1 MFGQLILYA
10 GGRVMT
16 IQTIVQTILS
26 NIHLA
31 GVLVL
36 ATTGIMLVFRTSF
49 TTNFAQGMMAMIGVF
64 TSAALITK
72 LEFNP
77 WLAVLSGVVISFLLG
92 LFIDTMI
99 IRKAKNVNIIGKQ
112 MITMGLVIIISALI
126 PLIYGTIPFEFSRFI
141 EGNLEFSLGSMDLF
155 ITKNG
160 LLIVGVATVIVSVIF
175 IALYFTKWGLGVRA
189 TASNEKVASM
199 MGINTRIITAMSWSL
214 AGGCGSVAAILLA
227 SQTGSVDSLMM
238 TSVQVNGFLASV
250 LGGFSSF
257 YGPIIGAV
265 IIPISKALIAIFNSL
280 WSSVILYS
288 LILLV
293 ILIKPIGLFG
303 KKINKKV

>member
-1 MFGQLILYA
+1 M
-10 GGRVMT
+10 M
-16 IQTIVQTILS
+16 QTIIQTILS
-26 NIHLA
+26 NAHLA
-31 GVLVL
+31 GILVL

-49 TTNFAQGMMAMIGVF
+49 TTNFAQGMMAMVGVF
-64 TSAALITK
+64 TAALLITK
-72 LEFNP
+72 FEVNV
-77 WLAVLSGVVISFLLG
+77 WIAVLAGIAISFFLG

-99 IRKAKNVNIIGKQ
+99 IRKAKNVNVIGKQ

-126 PLIYGTIPFEFSRFI
+126 PLVYGTIPFEFSRFL
-141 EGNLEFSLGSMDLF
+141 EGNLEFSVGAMNF
-155 ITKNG
+155 YITRNG
-160 LLIVGVATVIVSVIF
+160 LLILGVAAAIVSVIF
-175 IALYFTKWGLGVRA
+175 VALYFTKWGLGVRA
-189 TASNEKVASM
+189 TASNETVASM
-199 MGINTRIITAMSWSL
+199 MGINTRVITALSWSI

-227 SQTGSVDSLMM
+227 SQTGSVESTMM

-257 YGPIIGAV
+257 YGPIIGA
-265 IIPISKALIAIFNSL
+265 ILIPISKALIAIFNSL

-288 LILLV
+288 LILLI

>member
-1 MFGQLILYA
+1 MS
-10 GGRVMT
+10 M
-16 IQTIVQTILS
+16 QTIVQTILS
-26 NIHLA
+26 NVHLA

-36 ATTGIMLVFRTSF
+36 ATAGIMLVFRTSF
-49 TTNFAQGMMAMIGVF
+49 TTNFAQGMMAMVGVF
-64 TSAALITK
+64 TSALLITK
-72 LEFNP
+72 LGINP
-77 WLAVLSGVVISFLLG
+77 WLSVAAGIAVSFLLG

-99 IRKAKNVNIIGKQ
+99 IRKAKNVSIVGKQ

-126 PLIYGTIPFEFSRFI
+126 PLVFGTIPFEFARFI
-141 EGNLEFSLGSMDLF
+141 EGNLEFSVGRMDLY

-160 LLIVGVATVIVSVIF
+160 LLIVGVAAAIVTVLFV
-175 IALYFTKWGLGVRA
+175 ALYFTKWGLGVRA

-199 MGINTRIITAMSWSL
+199 MGINTRIITAMSWSI

-227 SQTGSVDSLMM
+227 SQTGSVESTMM
-238 TSVQVNGFLASV
+238 TAVQVNGFLASV

-257 YGPIIGAV
+257 YGPIVGAV
-265 IIPISKALIAIFNSL
+265 LLPLSKALIAIFNSL

>member
-1 MFGQLILYA
+1 MM
-10 GGRVMT
+10 RT
-16 IQTIVQTILS
+16 IIQTILS
-26 NIHLA
+26 NAHLA

-49 TTNFAQGMMAMIGVF
+49 TTNFAQGMMAMVGVF
-64 TSAALITK
+64 TAALLIAK
-72 LEFNP
+72 FEVSV
-77 WLAVLSGVVISFLLG
+77 WIAVLAGMAISFLLG

-99 IRKAKNVNIIGKQ
+99 IRKAKNVNVVGKQ

-126 PLIYGTIPFEFSRFI
+126 PLVYGTIPFEFSRFL
-141 EGNLEFSLGSMDLF
+141 EGNLEFSVGAMDLY
-155 ITKNG
+155 ITRNG
-160 LLIVGVATVIVSVIF
+160 LLILGVAAVIVSVIF

-189 TASNEKVASM
+189 TASNETVASM
-199 MGINTRIITAMSWSL
+199 MGINTRVITALSWSI

-227 SQTGSVDSLMM
+227 SQTGSVESTMM

-257 YGPIIGAV
+257 YGPIIGA
-265 IIPISKALIAIFNSL
+265 ILIPISKALIAIFNSL

-288 LILLV
+288 LILLI

>member
-1 MFGQLILYA
+1 M
-10 GGRVMT
+10 M
-16 IQTIVQTILS
+16 QTIIQTILS
-26 NIHLA
+26 NAHLA

-49 TTNFAQGMMAMIGVF
+49 TTNFAQGMMAMVGVF
-64 TSAALITK
+64 TATLLITK
-72 LEFNP
+72 FQVNV
-77 WLAVLSGVVISFLLG
+77 WIAVLAGIVISFVLG

-99 IRKAKNVNIIGKQ
+99 IRKAKNVNVVGKQ

-126 PLIYGTIPFEFSRFI
+126 PLVYGTIPFEFSRFLV
-141 EGNLEFSLGSMDLF
+141 GNFEFALVGMDLY
-155 ITKNG
+155 ITRNG
-160 LLIVGVATVIVSVIF
+160 LLILGVAAAIVSVIF
-175 IALYFTKWGLGVRA
+175 VALYFTKWGLGVRA
-189 TASNEKVASM
+189 TASNETVASM
-199 MGINTRIITAMSWSL
+199 MGINTRIITALSWSI

-227 SQTGSVDSLMM
+227 SQTGSVESTMM
-238 TSVQVNGFLASV
+238 TSVQVNGFLASI

-257 YGPIIGAV
+257 YGPIIGAI

>member
-1 MFGQLILYA
+1 
-10 GGRVMT
+10 MT
-16 IQTIVQTILS
+16 MQTILQTILS
-26 NIHLA
+26 NAHLA

-49 TTNFAQGMMAMIGVF
+49 TTNFAQGMMAMVGVF
-64 TSAALITK
+64 TSVALITK
-72 LEFNP
+72 FDVSV
-77 WLAVLSGVVISFLLG
+77 WLAVLAGVAISFLLG

-99 IRKAKNVNIIGKQ
+99 IRKAKNVNVVGKQ
-112 MITMGLVIIISALI
+112 MITMGLVIILSALI
-126 PLIYGTIPFEFSRFI
+126 PIIYGTIPFEFSRFL
-141 EGNLEFSLGSMDLF
+141 EGNINFSLGNMELY
-155 ITKNG
+155 ITRNG
-160 LLIVGVATVIVSVIF
+160 LLIIGVATAIVSIIF
-175 IALYFTKWGLGVRA
+175 LGLYFTKWGLGVRA

-199 MGINTRIITAMSWSL
+199 MGINTRIITAMSWSI

-227 SQTGSVDSLMM
+227 SQTGSVESTMM
-238 TSVQVNGFLASV
+238 TSIQVNGFLASI

-257 YGPIIGAV
+257 YGPIIGAM
-265 IIPISKALIAIFNSL
+265 IIPISKALIAIYNSL

-303 KKINKKV
+303 KKVNKKV

>member
-1 MFGQLILYA
+1 M
-10 GGRVMT
+10 M
-16 IQTIVQTILS
+16 QTIIQTILS
-26 NIHLA
+26 NAHLA

-49 TTNFAQGMMAMIGVF
+49 TTNFAQGMMAMVGVF
-64 TSAALITK
+64 TAALLITK
-72 LEFNP
+72 FEVNA
-77 WLAVLSGVVISFLLG
+77 WIAVLAGIAISFLLG

-99 IRKAKNVNIIGKQ
+99 IRKAKNVNVIGKQ

-126 PLIYGTIPFEFSRFI
+126 PLVYGTIPFEFSRFL
-141 EGNLEFSLGSMDLF
+141 EGNLEFSVGAMDF
-155 ITKNG
+155 YITRNG
-160 LLIVGVATVIVSVIF
+160 LLILGVAAAIVSVIF
-175 IALYFTKWGLGVRA
+175 VALYFTKWGLGVRA
-189 TASNEKVASM
+189 TASNETVASM
-199 MGINTRIITAMSWSL
+199 MGINTRVITALSWSI

-227 SQTGSVDSLMM
+227 SQTGSVESTMM

-257 YGPIIGAV
+257 YGPIIGA
-265 IIPISKALIAIFNSL
+265 ILIPISKAMIAIFNSL

-288 LILLV
+288 LILLI